1 MDLYLSQL
9 NNQYTVLALSTFVA
23 LYAAKSRV
31 TLPQS
36 LRQMFQSDVFRV
48 LFLSLLL
55 IHRFDQVPHVA
66 ICVSLV
72 FLLTM
77 HHLNKNEMIEN
88 FESLRYR
95 GSLRLNN

>member
-9 NNQYTVLALSTFVA
+9 NNKYTVLALSTFVA
-23 LYAAKSRV
+23 LYASKSRV
-31 TLPQS
+31 YLPPTIKQ
-36 LRQMFQSDVFRV
+36 LFQSDIFRV

-66 ICVSLV
+66 IFVSLV

-77 HHLNKNEMIEN
+77 HHLNKNEMVEN

-95 GSLRLNN
+95 GSLKLDN